1 MFYTKGSLTKVKNE
15 QIEDK
20 KKLQFTGEVK
30 LEEGSCA
37 LLDPLT
43 DERVMVYWFDKR
55 DETHLINT
63 AELDQPLFVNTAH
76 PVVLKNLGDKS
87 AVVGYL
93 DLNTV
98 IENYMEKK

>member
-1 MFYTKGSLTKVKNE
+1 MFFTKGSLTQVKNE

-20 KKLQFTGEVK
+20 KKLQFTSEVK

-43 DERVMVYWFDKR
+43 DERVMIYWFDKNN
-55 DETHLINT
+55 DETLINT
-63 AELDQPLFVNTAH
+63 AELDQPLFINTAH
-76 PVVLKNLGDKS
+76 PVILKNLGDKS

-98 IENYMEKK
+98 IETYKGA